1 MKGRYALYTL
11 SYARGEPPKE
21 IRKAKPVSQPN
32 PIKSPCLRLC
42 AVDGRANIC
51 RGCGRT
57 LKEIAGWSAM
67 SDVERETVLRD
78 LPRRIGT
85 LGFKATA
92 PDEALAKI
100 QDALE
105 G

>member
-1 MKGRYALYTL
+1 M
-11 SYARGEPPKE
+11 
-21 IRKAKPVSQPN
+21 SQLN
-32 PIKSPCLRLC
+32 PTKSPCLRLC

-67 SDVERETVLRD
+67 NDAEREIVLRD
-78 LPRRIGT
+78 LPRRIDT
-85 LGFKATA
+85 LGEKASA
-92 PDEALAKI
+92 REEAIAKIREAL
-100 QDALE
+100 D